1 MAVPV
6 EGEGVFNG
14 GATKQTFGF
23 GQPDTKKSHTT
34 WTLSRHFTA
43 WGKVGFALWAD
54 DYSETTYNHYGIRH
68 TRLLVDGHEV
78 FRADVDSIPISCHP
92 EVNVWGDFHHW
103 RRTRIWYMKSYR
115 EQGLRLPIVHT
126 GFDRGIVTFDEE
138 RPYHLTYLLRDYQG
152 NESRYDFTVLGVRDK
167 RVSPRRELTILDT
180 YQHYD
185 QCLWPLYSRK
195 R

>member
-1 MAVPV
+1 M
-6 EGEGVFNG
+6 
-14 GATKQTFGF
+14 
-23 GQPDTKKSHTT
+23 
-34 WTLSRHFTA
+34 
-43 WGKVGFALWAD
+43 
-54 DYSETTYNHYGIRH
+54 
-68 TRLLVDGHEV
+68 

>member
-1 MAVPV
+1 
-6 EGEGVFNG
+6 
-14 GATKQTFGF
+14 
-23 GQPDTKKSHTT
+23 
-34 WTLSRHFTA
+34 
-43 WGKVGFALWAD
+43 
-54 DYSETTYNHYGIRH
+54 
-68 TRLLVDGHEV
+68 
-78 FRADVDSIPISCHP
+78 
-92 EVNVWGDFHHW
+92 
-103 RRTRIWYMKSYR
+103 MKSYR

-126 GFDRGIVTFDEE
+126 GFDRGIVTFNEE